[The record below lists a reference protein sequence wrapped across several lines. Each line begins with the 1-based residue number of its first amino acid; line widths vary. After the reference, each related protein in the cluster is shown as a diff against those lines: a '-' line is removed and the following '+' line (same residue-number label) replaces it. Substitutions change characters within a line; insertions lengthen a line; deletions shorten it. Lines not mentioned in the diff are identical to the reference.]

1 MPENTRELMERG
13 VKSRTV
19 PRSWA
24 GYAACAWALGNTAL
38 RLHWATVGK
47 ADRPRSAGPGGVPTD
62 LAVATAS
69 AVAATS
75 AFASVQP
82 QERLL
87 PAGVRSAVG
96 WGACALLLAAG
107 PGTLI
112 LDLAGVVTLDLDDIE
127 WADFLHRVFLVAGG
141 VVFGRS
147 VLNHQRRVRGACA
160 RCGRGAER
168 NGPRPRVNW
177 IGYAAAALPLLGFAV
192 PHWLWALGV
201 PFGIPQESAD
211 QLSEPGLAV
220 AVAALGGVASAA
232 GVATLALV
240 RPWGERVPAAVPFI
254 GGKKLPKALVMGPP
268 LLAAAALTPYG
279 LWGLV
284 ATVGYA
290 LGLVR
295 PTEGKLEGI
304 EHFGNQLTYAT
315 FFAWGVSLG
324 AAAIAYHYRT
334 RGTCR
339 SCGRSG

>member
-1 MPENTRELMERG
+1 MPENARNTTDRG
-13 VKSRTV
+13 AKDRTV

-47 ADRPRSAGPGGVPTD
+47 ADRPRSAGPGGARTD
-62 LAVATAS
+62 LAVA
-69 AVAATS
+69 AAGAAAAAS
-75 AFASVQP
+75 AFATVGP
-82 QERLL
+82 RDRML
-87 PAGVRSAVG
+87 PAGLQPVVG

-112 LDLAGVVTLDLDDIE
+112 LDLAGVVTLHLDDIE

-141 VVFGRS
+141 AVFGLS
-147 VLNHQRRVRGACA
+147 VLAHQRRVREACA
-160 RCGRGAER
+160 YCGRGPAR
-168 NGPRPRVNW
+168 TGPRPRVDW
-177 IGYAAAALPLLGFAV
+177 IGYAAAVLPLLGFAV

-201 PFGIPQESAD
+201 PFGIPQENAD
-211 QLSEPGLAV
+211 ELSKPGLAV
-220 AVAALGGVASAA
+220 AVAALGAVAAAA

-254 GGKKLPKALVMGPP
+254 GGRKLPKTLVMGPP

-279 LWGLV
+279 LWGIV
-284 ATVGYA
+284 ATIGYA

-295 PTEGKLEGI
+295 PAEGKLEGI
-304 EHFGNQLTYAT
+304 EHVGNQLTYAT

-324 AAAIAYHYRT
+324 AAAIVYHYRT
-334 RGTCR
+334 RGACR
-339 SCGRSG
+339 RCGLSG